1 MAYKFQRGEAI
12 LSGALVQEGN
22 IEIESGFEF
31 AMHDV
36 TVLDTSRNL
45 TVAGLSGSGKLEVG
59 GTVQLDGVEVTGAVA
74 TDKMYFLD
82 SDGFMKADAIEDV
95 RDFLIFDSVSGD
107 ATIAHG
113 GALTIAAGAVEN
125 SMLSGGIANDKLVN
139 DSVTVTAGAALTGGG
154 EVDLGASIN
163 LDVAVDDSSI
173 EVSSDALQV
182 KALGIT
188 NDMLAGSIAS
198 SKIAELNNFDTDNLS
213 EGASNLYFTDERVDD
228 RVAALVVGGDAVS
241 ATYDDAA
248 GSLTL
253 AAQVDDSSI
262 EVSGDALQVKALG
275 ITNDMLSGSI
285 ASSKIAELNAFDTA
299 DLAEGSNLYFTDAR
313 ARAAVSVTD
322 AGGDGSL
329 AYDSSTGV
337 ITYTGPSAA
346 EVRAHLS
353 VADSTSIDMSL
364 TDGEFSAVAKVD
376 DLSIEIDAAEG
387 LRVKA
392 LGIENS
398 MLSGAISSDK
408 LAELNS
414 FDTGDLAEGSNLYY
428 TEARWDTKMAAADT
442 GDLAEGSNLY
452 FTDARARAAVSVTDA
467 GGDGSLAYD
476 SGSGVFTYTGPS
488 ASEVRAHFSG
498 GEMIDLHGDGD
509 IAINAGEFSG
519 SWDAVLATKDT
530 ADLAEGSNLY
540 FTEARARASLS
551 IVDAGGDGSF
561 AYNSTTGVFT
571 YTGPSADE
579 VRAHLSVL
587 DTNSIDMSVTD
598 GQFSAALLLSGSSLE
613 VTADGLRIAAAAAGP
628 GLAWTD
634 GVLSV
639 QGNDV
644 QLHESNGTL
653 VEGYNYV
660 GDLTGPAQ
668 SMTLTLPDAPSVGDV
683 IHVKAANLA
692 EDGNGDPAEI
702 LIEIDSVDA
711 SGHRIDGETYIVL
724 ESPYAAVSLVY
735 VASNDWRIV

>member
-31 AMHDV
+31 QMHDAV
-36 TVLDTSRNL
+36 VLDTSRNL
-45 TVAGLSGSGKLEVG
+45 TVADMSGSGKLEVG
-59 GTVQLDGVEVTGAVA
+59 GTVQLDGVADAEAVA
-74 TDKMYFLD
+74 ADKLYFLD
-82 SDGFMKADAIEDV
+82 SDGLMKADAIEDV
-95 RDFLIFDSVSGD
+95 RDNLIFDSVSGD

-125 SMLSGGIANDKLVN
+125 DMLAGSIANAKLVN
-139 DSVTVTAGAALTGGG
+139 DSVTVTAGAALSGGG

-163 LDVAVDDSSI
+163 LDV
-173 EVSSDALQV
+173 E
-182 KALGIT
+182 
-188 NDMLAGSIAS
+188 
-198 SKIAELNNFDTDNLS
+198 
-213 EGASNLYFTDERVDD
+213 
-228 RVAALVVGGDAVS
+228 
-241 ATYDDAA
+241 
-248 GSLTL
+248 
-253 AAQVDDSSI
+253 VDDSSI

-299 DLAEGSNLYFTDAR
+299 DLAEGSNLYFTEARARASVSVTDAGGDGSLSYDSSTGVITFTGPSAAEVRAHLSTGYMIDVADGQFSIDAAEFSGSWDAVLATKTTDDLDEGSSHLYFEDSR

-337 ITYTGPSAA
+337 FTYTGPSAA
-346 EVRAHLS
+346 EVRAHFS
-353 VADSTSIDMSL
+353 GGEMIDL
-364 TDGEFSAVAKVD
+364 HGDGEIAINAADFSGSWDAV
-376 DLSIEIDAAEG
+376 
-387 LRVKA
+387 
-392 LGIENS
+392 
-398 MLSGAISSDK
+398 
-408 LAELNS
+408 LATK
-414 FDTGDLAEGSNLYY
+414 DTGDLAEGSNLYY
-428 TEARWDTKMAAADT
+428 TEARWDAKMAAADT

-476 SGSGVFTYTGPS
+476 SSTGVITYTGPS
-488 ASEVRAHFSG
+488 ADEVRAHLSVADSNSIDMAFAAGQFSADVLVDDHSIEIDATDGLRVKALGIENSMLSG
-498 GEMIDLHGDGD
+498 G
-509 IAINAGEFSG
+509 IASSKIAELNAF
-519 SWDAVLATKDT
+519 DT

-561 AYNSTTGVFT
+561 AYDDSTGVFT
-571 YTGPSADE
+571 YTGPSAAE
-579 VRAHLSVL
+579 VRAHLSVA

-598 GQFSAALLLSGSSLE
+598 GQFSADLLLSGSSLE
-613 VTADGLRIAAAAAGP
+613 VTADGLRLAAAAAGE
-628 GLAWTD
+628 GLAWND

-639 QGNDV
+639 QGSSV
-644 QLHESNGTL
+644 ALVSNSSTL
-653 VEGYNYV
+653 AEGYNYFGSNVPAETDWSVTLPSNPAV
-660 GDLTGPAQ
+660 GDI
-668 SMTLTLPDAPSVGDV
+668 V
-683 IHVKAANLA
+683 HVKAQDIGDLA
-692 EDGNGDPAEI
+692 GITISRAGSQ
-702 LIEIDSVDA
+702 L
-711 SGHRIDGETYIVL
+711 IDGETSIVL

>member
-12 LSGALVQEGN
+12 LSGALLQEGDV
-22 IEIESGFEF
+22 EIESGFSLIIGSASMSE
-31 AMHDV
+31 ADLEKLDGI
-36 TVLDTSRNL
+36 TDGTAAASKALVLDSNKDASGVRNFSIDG
-45 TVAGLSGSGKLEVG
+45 VLSGSGNVWIG
-59 GTVQLDGVEVTGAVA
+59 GNVQLDGVVDAALDVA
-74 TDKMYFLD
+74 ADSVYFLD
-82 SDGFMKADAIEDV
+82 GDGLVKSESFADLMASAV
-95 RDFLIFDSVSGD
+95 AGD
-107 ATIAHG
+107 NG
-113 GALTIAAGAVEN
+113 
-125 SMLSGGIANDKLVN
+125 
-139 DSVTVTAGAALTGGG
+139 
-154 EVDLGASIN
+154 LGASAGVLSIN
-163 LDVAVDDSSI
+163 LHGDGGI
-173 EVSSDALQV
+173 EQTSDALKI
-182 KALGIT
+182 KA
-188 NDMLAGSIAS
+188 
-198 SKIAELNNFDTDNLS
+198 
-213 EGASNLYFTDERVDD
+213 
-228 RVAALVVGGDAVS
+228 GGV
-241 ATYDDAA
+241 
-248 GSLTL
+248 
-253 AAQVDDSSI
+253 
-262 EVSGDALQVKALG
+262 
-275 ITNDMLSGSI
+275 TNDMLSGSI
-285 ASSKIAELNAFDTA
+285 ASSKIAELNAFDTDDLGEGSSNLYYTEA
-299 DLAEGSNLYFTDAR
+299 RWDSKMAAADTDDLAEGASNLYFTDAR
-313 ARAAVSVTD
+313 ARGAVSVTD
-322 AGGDGSL
+322 ASGDGSL
-329 AYDSSTGV
+329 SYDSSTGV
-337 ITYTGPSAA
+337 ITFTGPSAA